1 MPQLEEQ
8 VLEHLRTLPSN
19 QQQEVL
25 NFILFLS
32 QQRKNTLTAA
42 APSRS
47 FASAA
52 QHYIGSLDG
61 GPSDLSTNPQYM
73 EGFGEQ

>member
-1 MPQLEEQ
+1 MPQIEEQ
-8 VLEHLRTLPSN
+8 VLEHLRTLPSK

-25 NFILFLS
+25 NFVLFLS
-32 QQRKNTLTAA
+32 QQRQNSLT
-42 APSRS
+42 PVTPPRS
-47 FASAA
+47 FAVAA

-73 EGFGEQ
+73 EGFGE

>member
-32 QQRKNTLTAA
+32 QQQNTLTPATQTRSFTAA
-42 APSRS
+42 A
-47 FASAA
+47 
-52 QHYIGSLDG
+52 QKYVGSLDG
-61 GPSDLSTNPQYM
+61 GPFDLSTNPQYM

>member
-19 QQQEVL
+19 RQQEVL

-32 QQRKNTLTAA
+32 QQQQNTLTPATQTRSFTAA
-42 APSRS
+42 A
-47 FASAA
+47 
-52 QHYIGSLDG
+52 QKYVGSLDE
-61 GPSDLSTNPQYM
+61 GPFDLSTNPQCM